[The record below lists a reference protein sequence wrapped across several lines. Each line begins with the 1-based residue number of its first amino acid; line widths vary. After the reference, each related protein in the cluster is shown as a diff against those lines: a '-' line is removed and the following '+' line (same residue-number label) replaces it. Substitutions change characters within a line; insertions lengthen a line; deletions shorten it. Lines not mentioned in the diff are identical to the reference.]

1 MDLISQKY
9 IIISRLTTKKNGN
22 TDREG
27 KTENFQIFE
36 KYKINQDK
44 RRNKEPV
51 RKKQKQWKCR
61 FNPIILV
68 VLST

>member
-44 RRNKEPV
+44 RKEQ
-51 RKKQKQWKCR
+51 RTCE
-61 FNPIILV
+61 
-68 VLST
+68 